1 MNVNGKDDIPYMKWK
16 NKNFPK
22 HQSDIKTTLNRPNTL
37 HDMDLE
43 NPKLSKLSI
52 HQDSLAGISRYST
65 ISFLLIR
72 SIYLDLWRKTLSS
85 LKFKPPSISWFIH
98 LLTHCFWSRSHWLP
112 LNPGQDMVSNPSWHL
127 PETRALRLRQWRGWV
142 MDTRGCSCFFW
153 SITWS

>member
-1 MNVNGKDDIPYMKWK
+1 MMVNILWLVVQLTILKNMNVNGKDDIPYMKWK
-16 NKNFPK
+16 NKNFPN

-98 LLTHCFWSRSHWLP
+98 LLTHCFWSRSH
-112 LNPGQDMVSNPSWHL
+112 
-127 PETRALRLRQWRGWV
+127 
-142 MDTRGCSCFFW
+142 
-153 SITWS
+153 